1 MINHIHTAFS
11 SLLLMLTLNATASG
25 NQRDS
30 TKIPRKFSPDYSAS
44 PDAPYTAEEIR
55 ITTAAGHILAGTLT
69 IPKNRPGPV
78 PAVVT
83 ITGSSPQD
91 RDHNTTDGNG
101 DYRVFR
107 QLADTLGRRGIAVLR
122 MDDRGVGQSTGDF
135 WSATTVER
143 ANDIREG
150 LASLRK
156 RNEIDSN
163 RVALVGL
170 SEGGMIAPMIAATDS
185 SLAGIVL
192 MAAPAA
198 CGADILRYQARYRVE
213 QDPEV
218 TPEQRVSVV
227 TVQLKDI
234 LEEPGIQTW
243 LHFFLS
249 YDPLKT
255 ARQVRSVPVLLLQ
268 GKTDRNVS
276 YTDSEK
282 LAKAFRNAGNQDVV
296 VHLFEGTNHL
306 FLHDMDGNP
315 NNYSHLSSFV
325 VSPEILGCIVDWLL
339 KQTSVKSADR

>member
-1 MINHIHTAFS
+1 MHTAFF
-11 SLLLMLTLNATASG
+11 SLLLMLSLTATASSH
-25 NQRDS
+25 QRDS
-30 TKIPRKFSPDYSAS
+30 TKIPGKFSPDYSAF

-55 ITTAAGHILAGTLT
+55 ITTASGHILAGTLT
-69 IPKNRPGPV
+69 LPKHRPGPV

-135 WSATTVER
+135 WSATTADR

-150 LASLRK
+150 IASLRK
-156 RNEIDSN
+156 RDEIDGN

-213 QDPEV
+213 QETEV
-218 TPEQRVSVV
+218 APEQRDSVIAA
-227 TVQLKDI
+227 QLNEL
-234 LEEPGIQTW
+234 LEEPDIQTW
-243 LHFFLS
+243 LHYFLS

-255 ARQVRSVPVLLLQ
+255 ARQVRNVPVLLLQ

-282 LAKAFRNAGNQDVV
+282 LGQAFRNAGNQDVA
-296 VHLFEGTNHL
+296 VHLFEATNHL
-306 FLHDMDGNP
+306 FLHDVDGNP
-315 NNYSHLSSFV
+315 NNYSRLSSFV
-325 VSPEILGCIVDWLL
+325 VSPEILGSIVDWLIE
-339 KQTSVKSADR
+339 QTSVNSVAR